1 MSREIVEVYA
11 DWHPIEQPLLVGHL
25 TYSESSRGGVFSF
38 AYDKAFLTSPYR
50 LQIDPMLTLYA
61 GELYNDEADKNFR
74 AFLDSSPDRWG
85 RILMQRRAA
94 IEARKGI
101 RATSRLNELDYLL
114 GVHDSYR
121 MGGIRFKRADNA
133 DCSDASFS
141 DNPFLDNHVEFV
153 APPMASL
160 RELEHAAMQIEK
172 DDNIDS
178 DEYYRWLKMLIAP
191 GSSLGGA
198 RPKACATD
206 EQNQLWIAKFPNVN
220 DTHDVGAWEMV
231 CYELAL
237 AAGVEMFPSE
247 IRQFS
252 SQHHTFLT
260 KRFDRQG
267 QQRLHFS
274 SAMTQL
280 QYYDGE
286 RSQGASYLEIAEF
299 LSKQGAQTEA
309 DLAQLWRRIIFN
321 IAVSNTD
328 DHLRNHGFLLTKN
341 GWKLSPA
348 YDLNPI
354 VGKQGLHLNITDT
367 DNALDYQLAFEVK
380 GFFRLSQIQATQIHD
395 EVLSAV
401 KDWQAVAKRLGI
413 SRAEQIMQ
421 ESAFNI

>member
-1 MSREIVEVYA
+1 MSRTIVEVYA
-11 DWHPIEQPLLVGHL
+11 DWQPMEAPLLIGQL
-25 TYSESSRGGVFSF
+25 AYSDSSRGGVFSF
-38 AYDKAFLTSPYR
+38 AYDKTFLTSTYR
-50 LQIDPMLTLYA
+50 LQIDPILTLHS

-121 MGGIRFKRADNA
+121 MGGIRFKRAGSNA
-133 DCSDASFS
+133 
-141 DNPFLDNHVEFV
+141 FLDDNSEFT
-153 APPMASL
+153 APPMTSL

-178 DEYYRWLKMLIAP
+178 DEYYRWLKMLISP

-198 RPKACATD
+198 RPKACVTD
-206 EQNQLWIAKFPNVN
+206 EQGHLWIAKFPNLN
-220 DTHDVGAWEMV
+220 DTHDVGAWEML

-237 AAGVEMFPSE
+237 AAGVDMFPSE

-252 SQHHTFLT
+252 SGHHTFLT
-260 KRFDRQG
+260 KRFDREG
-267 QQRLHFS
+267 EKRLHFS

-286 RSQGASYLEIAEF
+286 QSQGASYLEIAEF
-299 LSKQGAQTEA
+299 ISNCGAQTEA
-309 DLAQLWRRIIFN
+309 DLAQLWRRIVFN

-354 VGKQGLHLNITDT
+354 VGKHGLHLNITDA
-367 DNALDYQLAFEVK
+367 DNALDYQLAFDVK
-380 GFFRLSQIQATQIHD
+380 DFFRLSQTQATQIYD
-395 EVLSAV
+395 EVLIAV
-401 KDWQAVAKRLGI
+401 KQWQTVAKQLGI
-413 SRAEQIMQ
+413 SRAEQAMKK
-421 ESAFNI
+421 SAFNV

>member
-11 DWHPIEQPLLVGHL
+11 DWQPIEAPLLIGQL
-25 TYSESSRGGVFSF
+25 TYSDSSRGGVFSF
-38 AYDKAFLTSPYR
+38 TYDKAFLTSAYC
-50 LQIDPMLTLYA
+50 LQIDPMLSLHS
-61 GELYNDEADKNFR
+61 GELYNDKADKNFR

-121 MGGIRFKRADNA
+121 KGGIRFKRAGF
-133 DCSDASFS
+133 DA
-141 DNPFLDNHVEFV
+141 FLDNNAEFA

-160 RELEHAAMQIEK
+160 GELEYAAIQIEK

-178 DEYYRWLKMLIAP
+178 DEYYRWLKMLISP

-206 EQNQLWIAKFPNVN
+206 EQGHLWIAKFPNLN

-231 CYELAL
+231 CYDLAL
-237 AAGVEMFPSE
+237 AAGVDMFPSE

-260 KRFDRQG
+260 KRFDRHG
-267 QQRLHFS
+267 DQRLHFS

-286 RSQGASYLEIAEF
+286 QSQGASYLEIAEF
-299 LSKQGAQTEA
+299 LSTQGAQTKT
-309 DLAQLWRRIIFN
+309 DLAQLWRRIVFN

-328 DHLRNHGFLLTKN
+328 DHLRNHGFLLTKK

-354 VGKQGLHLNITDT
+354 VGKHGLHLNITDA
-367 DNALDYQLAFEVK
+367 DNALDYQLAFDVK
-380 GFFRLSQIQATQIHD
+380 EFFRLSQTQATQIYD
-395 EVLSAV
+395 EVTIAV
-401 KDWQAVAKRLGI
+401 KQWQSVAKRLGI
-413 SRAEQIMQ
+413 SRAEQAMK
-421 ESAFNI
+421 ESAFNV

>member
-1 MSREIVEVYA
+1 MSRTIVEVYA
-11 DWHPIEQPLLVGHL
+11 DWQPIEAPLLIGQL
-25 TYSESSRGGVFSF
+25 AYSDSSRGGVFSF
-38 AYDKAFLTSPYR
+38 AYDKTFLTSTYR
-50 LQIDPMLTLYA
+50 LQIDPILTLHS

-121 MGGIRFKRADNA
+121 MGGIRFKRAGSNA
-133 DCSDASFS
+133 
-141 DNPFLDNHVEFV
+141 FLDDNSEFT
-153 APPMASL
+153 APPMTSL

-178 DEYYRWLKMLIAP
+178 DEYYRWLKMLISP

-198 RPKACATD
+198 RPKACVTD
-206 EQNQLWIAKFPNVN
+206 EQGHLWIAKFPNLN

-237 AAGVEMFPSE
+237 AAGVDMFPSE

-252 SQHHTFLT
+252 SGHHTFLT
-260 KRFDRQG
+260 KRFDREG
-267 QQRLHFS
+267 EKRLHFS

-286 RSQGASYLEIAEF
+286 QSQGASYLEIAEF
-299 LSKQGAQTEA
+299 ISNCGAQTEA
-309 DLAQLWRRIIFN
+309 DLAQLWRRIVFN

-354 VGKQGLHLNITDT
+354 VGKHGLHLNITDA
-367 DNALDYQLAFEVK
+367 DNALDYQLAFDVK
-380 GFFRLSQIQATQIHD
+380 DFFRLSQTQTTQIYD
-395 EVLSAV
+395 EVLIAV
-401 KDWQAVAKRLGI
+401 KQWQTVAKQLGI
-413 SRAEQIMQ
+413 SRAEQAMKK
-421 ESAFNI
+421 SAFNV

>member
-11 DWHPIEQPLLVGHL
+11 DWQPIESPLLIGHL
-25 TYSESSRGGVFSF
+25 TYGDSSRGGVFSF
-38 AYDKAFLTSPYR
+38 AYDKAFLGSAYR
-50 LQIDPMLTLYA
+50 LQIDPMLTLHS

-121 MGGIRFKRADNA
+121 MGGIRFKRTG
-133 DCSDASFS
+133 SDA
-141 DNPFLDNHVEFV
+141 FLDDNSEFA

-160 RELEHAAMQIEK
+160 RELEYAAMQIEK

-178 DEYYRWLKMLIAP
+178 DEYYRWLKMLISP

-198 RPKACATD
+198 RPKACVTD
-206 EQNQLWIAKFPNVN
+206 EQAHLWIAKFPNLN
-220 DTHDVGAWEMV
+220 DTFDVGAWEMV

-237 AAGVEMFPSE
+237 AAGIDMFPSE

-252 SQHHTFLT
+252 SGHHTFLT
-260 KRFDRQG
+260 KRFDREG
-267 QQRLHFS
+267 HQRLHFS

-286 RSQGASYLEIAEF
+286 QSQGASYLEIAEF
-299 LSKQGAQTEA
+299 LSTQGAQTEA
-309 DLAQLWRRIIFN
+309 DLAQLWRRIVFN

-354 VGKQGLHLNITDT
+354 VGKHGLHLNITDG
-367 DNALDYQLAFEVK
+367 DNALDYQLAFDVK
-380 GFFRLSQIQATQIHD
+380 DFFRLSQTQATQIYD
-395 EVLSAV
+395 EVLFAV
-401 KDWQAVAKRLGI
+401 KPWQALATRLGI
-413 SRAEQIMQ
+413 SRAEQAIKQ
-421 ESAFNI
+421 SAFNV

>member
-11 DWHPIEQPLLVGHL
+11 DWQPIEVPLLIGL
-25 TYSESSRGGVFSF
+25 LAYSDSSRGGVFSF
-38 AYDKAFLTSPYR
+38 AYDKAFLTSAFR
-50 LQIDPMLTLYA
+50 LQIDPILTLHSS
-61 GELYNDEADKNFR
+61 ELYNDKADKNFR

-101 RATSRLNELDYLL
+101 RVTSRLNELDYLL

-121 MGGIRFKRADNA
+121 MGGIRFKRVGADA
-133 DCSDASFS
+133 
-141 DNPFLDNHVEFV
+141 FLDDNSEFA

-178 DEYYRWLKMLIAP
+178 DEYYRWLKMLISP

-198 RPKACATD
+198 RPKACVAD
-206 EQNQLWIAKFPNVN
+206 EQGHLWIAKFPNLN

-237 AAGVEMFPSE
+237 AAGVDMYPSE
-247 IRQFS
+247 IRQLS

-260 KRFDRQG
+260 KRFDRDG
-267 QQRLHFS
+267 EKRLHFS

-280 QYYDGE
+280 QYYDSE
-286 RSQGASYLEIAEF
+286 QSQGASYLEIAEF
-299 LSKQGAQTEA
+299 ISNCGAQTEA
-309 DLAQLWRRIIFN
+309 DLAQLWRRIVFN

-354 VGKQGLHLNITDT
+354 VGKHGLHLNITDA
-367 DNALDYQLAFEVK
+367 DNTLDYQLAFDVK
-380 GFFRLSQIQATQIHD
+380 DFFRLSQTQATQIYD
-395 EVLSAV
+395 EVLMAV
-401 KDWQAVAKRLGI
+401 KRWQAVAKRLGI
-413 SRAEQIMQ
+413 SRAEQAMKQ
-421 ESAFNI
+421 SAFNV

>member
-1 MSREIVEVYA
+1 MSREILEVYA
-11 DWHPIEQPLLVGHL
+11 DWQPIEVPLLIGL
-25 TYSESSRGGVFSF
+25 LAYSDSSRGGVFSF
-38 AYDKAFLTSPYR
+38 AYDKAFLTSAFR
-50 LQIDPMLTLYA
+50 LQIDPILTLHS

-121 MGGIRFKRADNA
+121 MGGIRCKRVGADA
-133 DCSDASFS
+133 
-141 DNPFLDNHVEFV
+141 FLDDNSEFA

-178 DEYYRWLKMLIAP
+178 DEYYRWLKMLISP

-198 RPKACATD
+198 RPKACVTD
-206 EQNQLWIAKFPNVN
+206 EQGHLWIAKFPNLN

-237 AAGVEMFPSE
+237 AAGVDMYPSE

-260 KRFDRQG
+260 KRFDRDG
-267 QQRLHFS
+267 EKRLHFS

-280 QYYDGE
+280 QYYDSE
-286 RSQGASYLEIAEF
+286 QSQGASYLEIAEF
-299 LSKQGAQTEA
+299 ISNCGAQTEA
-309 DLAQLWRRIIFN
+309 DLAQLWRRIVFN

-354 VGKQGLHLNITDT
+354 VGKHGLHLNITDA
-367 DNALDYQLAFEVK
+367 DNTLDYQLAFDVK
-380 GFFRLSQIQATQIHD
+380 DFFRLSQTQATQIYD
-395 EVLSAV
+395 EVLMAV
-401 KDWQAVAKRLGI
+401 KRWQAVAKRLGI
-413 SRAEQIMQ
+413 SRAEQAMKQ
-421 ESAFNI
+421 SAFNV

>member
-11 DWHPIEQPLLVGHL
+11 DWHPIDAPQLIGQLA
-25 TYSESSRGGVFSF
+25 YSDSSRGGVFSF
-38 AYDKAFLTSPYR
+38 AYDKAFLTSAYR
-50 LQIDPMLTLYA
+50 LQIDPMLTLHS

-121 MGGIRFKRADNA
+121 MGGIRFKRAGF
-133 DCSDASFS
+133 DAFLDS
-141 DNPFLDNHVEFV
+141 PFLDNNTEFA
-153 APPMASL
+153 APPMTSL

-178 DEYYRWLKMLIAP
+178 DEYYRWLKMLISP

-198 RPKACATD
+198 RPKACVTD
-206 EQNQLWIAKFPNVN
+206 ELGHLWIAKFPNLN

-237 AAGVEMFPSE
+237 EAGVDMFPSE

-267 QQRLHFS
+267 EQRLHFS

-286 RSQGASYLEIAEF
+286 QSQGASYLEIAEF
-299 LSKQGAQTEA
+299 LSTQGAQTEA
-309 DLAQLWRRIIFN
+309 DLAQLWRRIVFN

-354 VGKQGLHLNITDT
+354 VDKHGLHLNITDA
-367 DNALDYQLAFEVK
+367 DNALDYQLAFDVK
-380 GFFRLSQIQATQIHD
+380 DFFRLSQTQATQIYD
-395 EVLSAV
+395 EVLNAV
-401 KDWQAVAKRLGI
+401 KQWQVVAKRLGI
-413 SRAEQIMQ
+413 SRAEQAMK
-421 ESAFNI
+421 ESAFNV

>member
-1 MSREIVEVYA
+1 MIRDIVEVYA
-11 DWHPIEQPLLVGHL
+11 DWYPIEAPLLIGEL
-25 TYSESSRGGVFSF
+25 AYSDSSRGGVFSF
-38 AYDKAFLTSPYR
+38 SYDKAFLSSEYR
-50 LQIDPMLTLYA
+50 LQIDPMLTLHS
-61 GELYNDEADKNFR
+61 GELYNDEADRNFR

-94 IEARKGI
+94 IETRKGV
-101 RATSRLNELDYLL
+101 RETSRLNELDYLL

-121 MGGIRFKRADNA
+121 MGGIRFKRAG
-133 DCSDASFS
+133 SDA
-141 DNPFLDNHVEFV
+141 FLDDNIEYA

-160 RELEHAAMQIEK
+160 RELEYAAIQIEK

-178 DEYYRWLKMLIAP
+178 DEYYCWLKMLIAP

-198 RPKACATD
+198 RPKACVMD
-206 EQNQLWIAKFPNVN
+206 EHNNLWIAKFPNLK

-237 AAGVEMFPSE
+237 ASGVDMFPSE

-260 KRFDRQG
+260 KRFDRQAEK
-267 QQRLHFS
+267 RLHFS

-286 RSQGASYLEIAEF
+286 QSQGASYLEIAEF
-299 LSKQGAQTEA
+299 LSTQGAQTET
-309 DLAQLWRRIIFN
+309 DLAQLWRRIVFN

-354 VGKQGLHLNITDT
+354 VGKHGLHLNITDT

-380 GFFRLSQIQATQIHD
+380 DFFRLSQAQATQIYD
-395 EVLSAV
+395 EVLNGV
-401 KDWQAVAKRLGI
+401 KQWQVVANRLGI
-413 SRAEQIMQ
+413 SRVEQAMK
-421 ESAFNI
+421 ESAFNV

>member
-1 MSREIVEVYA
+1 MSRTIVEVYA
-11 DWHPIEQPLLVGHL
+11 DWQPIEAPLLVGQL
-25 TYSESSRGGVFSF
+25 AYSDSSRGGVFSF
-38 AYDKAFLTSPYR
+38 TYDKTFLTSAYR
-50 LQIDPMLTLYA
+50 LQIDPILTLHS

-121 MGGIRFKRADNA
+121 MGGIRFKRVGSNA
-133 DCSDASFS
+133 
-141 DNPFLDNHVEFV
+141 FLDDNSEFS
-153 APPMASL
+153 APPMTSL
-160 RELEHAAMQIEK
+160 RELEHAAIQIEK

-178 DEYYRWLKMLIAP
+178 DEYYRWLKMLISP

-198 RPKACATD
+198 RPKACVTD
-206 EQNQLWIAKFPNVN
+206 EQGHLWIAKFPNLN

-237 AAGVEMFPSE
+237 AAGVDMFPSE

-252 SQHHTFLT
+252 SGYHTFLT
-260 KRFDRQG
+260 KRFDRDG
-267 QQRLHFS
+267 EKRLHFS

-286 RSQGASYLEIAEF
+286 QSQGASYLEIAEF
-299 LSKQGAQTEA
+299 ISNCGAQTEA
-309 DLAQLWRRIIFN
+309 DLAQLWRRIVFN

-354 VGKQGLHLNITDT
+354 VGKHGLHLNITDV
-367 DNALDYQLAFEVK
+367 DNALDYQLVFDVK
-380 GFFRLSQIQATQIHD
+380 DFFRLSQTQATQIYD
-395 EVLSAV
+395 EVLIAV
-401 KDWQAVAKRLGI
+401 KQWQTVAKQLGI
-413 SRAEQIMQ
+413 SRAEQAMKK
-421 ESAFNI
+421 SAFNV

>member
-11 DWHPIEQPLLVGHL
+11 DWQPIEVPLLIGL
-25 TYSESSRGGVFSF
+25 LAYSDSSRGGVFSF
-38 AYDKAFLTSPYR
+38 AYDKAFLTSAFR
-50 LQIDPMLTLYA
+50 LQIDPILTLHS

-121 MGGIRFKRADNA
+121 MGGIRFKRVGADA
-133 DCSDASFS
+133 
-141 DNPFLDNHVEFV
+141 FLDDNSEFA

-178 DEYYRWLKMLIAP
+178 DEYYHWLKMLISP

-198 RPKACATD
+198 RPKACVAD
-206 EQNQLWIAKFPNVN
+206 EQGHLWIAKFPNLN

-237 AAGVEMFPSE
+237 AAGVDMYPSE
-247 IRQFS
+247 IRQLS

-260 KRFDRQG
+260 KRFDRDG
-267 QQRLHFS
+267 EKRLHFS

-286 RSQGASYLEIAEF
+286 QSQGASYLEIAEF
-299 LSKQGAQTEA
+299 ISNCGAQTEA
-309 DLAQLWRRIIFN
+309 DLAQLWRRIVFN

-354 VGKQGLHLNITDT
+354 VGKHGLHLNITDA
-367 DNALDYQLAFEVK
+367 DNALDYQLAFDVK
-380 GFFRLSQIQATQIHD
+380 NFFRLSQTQATQIYD
-395 EVLSAV
+395 EVLMAV
-401 KDWQAVAKRLGI
+401 KRWQAVAKRLGI
-413 SRAEQIMQ
+413 SRAEQAMKQ
-421 ESAFNI
+421 SAFNV

>member
-1 MSREIVEVYA
+1 MSRDVVEVYA
-11 DWHPIEQPLLVGHL
+11 GWHPIDEPLLLGHL
-25 TYSESSRGGVFSF
+25 AYSDSSRGGVFSF
-38 AYDKAFLTSPYR
+38 SYDKTFLTSPYR
-50 LQIDPMLTLYA
+50 LQIDPMLTLHT

-121 MGGIRFKRADNA
+121 MGGIRFKRAGSDAFLDDNA
-133 DCSDASFS
+133 
-141 DNPFLDNHVEFV
+141 EFA

-160 RELEHAAMQIEK
+160 RELEHAAIQIEK

-198 RPKACATD
+198 RPKACVTD
-206 EQNQLWIAKFPNVN
+206 EQGHLWIAKFPNLN
-220 DTHDVGAWEMV
+220 DTYDVGAWEMV

-237 AAGVEMFPSE
+237 AAGVDMFPSE

-260 KRFDRQG
+260 KRFDREG
-267 QQRLHFS
+267 DKRLHFT

-286 RSQGASYLEIAEF
+286 QSQGASYLEIAEF
-299 LSKQGAQTEA
+299 LSTQGAQTEA
-309 DLAQLWRRIIFN
+309 DLAQLWRRIVFN

-328 DHLRNHGFLLTKN
+328 DHLRNHGFLLTKK

-354 VGKQGLHLNITDT
+354 VGKHGLHLNISDT

-380 GFFRLSQIQATQIHD
+380 DFFRLSQEGATQIYD
-395 EVLSAV
+395 EVLNAV
-401 KDWQAVAKRLGI
+401 KHWQQVAKRLGI
-413 SRAEQIMQ
+413 SRAEQTMK
-421 ESAFNI
+421 ESAFNV

>member
-11 DWHPIEQPLLVGHL
+11 DWQPIKAPLLIGKL
-25 TYSESSRGGVFSF
+25 AYSDSSRGGVFSF
-38 AYDKAFLTSPYR
+38 AYDKAFLSSRYR
-50 LQIDPMLTLYA
+50 LQIDPMLTLHS
-61 GELYNDEADKNFR
+61 GDLYNDEADKNFR

-121 MGGIRFKRADNA
+121 MGGIRFKRADSA
-133 DCSDASFS
+133 A
-141 DNPFLDNHVEFV
+141 FLDDNAGFA

-178 DEYYRWLKMLIAP
+178 DEYYRWLKMLISP

-198 RPKACATD
+198 RPKACVTD
-206 EQNQLWIAKFPNVN
+206 EQGHLWIAKFPNLN

-231 CYELAL
+231 CYKLAL
-237 AAGVEMFPSE
+237 AAGVDMFPSE

-267 QQRLHFS
+267 IQRLHFS

-286 RSQGASYLEIAEF
+286 QSQGASYLEIAEF
-299 LSKQGAQTEA
+299 LSTQGAQTET
-309 DLAQLWRRIIFN
+309 DLAQLWRRILFN

-354 VGKQGLHLNITDT
+354 VGKHGLHLNITDA
-367 DNALDYQLAFEVK
+367 DNALDYQLAFDVK
-380 GFFRLSQIQATQIHD
+380 DFYRLSQTQATQIYD
-395 EVLSAV
+395 EVLIAV
-401 KDWQAVAKRLGI
+401 KQWQVVAQQLGI
-413 SRAEQIMQ
+413 SRTEQILK
-421 ESAFNI
+421 ESAFNV

>member
-11 DWHPIEQPLLVGHL
+11 DWQPIEVPLLIGL
-25 TYSESSRGGVFSF
+25 LAYSDSSRGGVFSF
-38 AYDKAFLTSPYR
+38 AYDKAFLTSAFR
-50 LQIDPMLTLYA
+50 LQIDPILTLHS

-121 MGGIRFKRADNA
+121 MGGIRFKRVGADA
-133 DCSDASFS
+133 
-141 DNPFLDNHVEFV
+141 FLDDNSEFA

-178 DEYYRWLKMLIAP
+178 DAYYRWLKMLISP

-198 RPKACATD
+198 RPKACVAD
-206 EQNQLWIAKFPNVN
+206 EQGHLWIAKFPNLN

-237 AAGVEMFPSE
+237 AAGVDMYPSE
-247 IRQFS
+247 IRQLS

-260 KRFDRQG
+260 KRFDRDG
-267 QQRLHFS
+267 EKRLHFS

-280 QYYDGE
+280 QYYDSE
-286 RSQGASYLEIAEF
+286 QSQGASYLEIAEF
-299 LSKQGAQTEA
+299 ISNCGAQTEA
-309 DLAQLWRRIIFN
+309 DLAQLWRRIVFN

-354 VGKQGLHLNITDT
+354 VGKHGLHLNITDA
-367 DNALDYQLAFEVK
+367 DNALDYQLAFDVK
-380 GFFRLSQIQATQIHD
+380 DFFRLSQTQATQIYD
-395 EVLSAV
+395 EVLMAV
-401 KDWQAVAKRLGI
+401 KRWQAVAKRLGI
-413 SRAEQIMQ
+413 SRAEQAMKQ
-421 ESAFNI
+421 SAFNV

>member
-1 MSREIVEVYA
+1 MSREILEVYA
-11 DWHPIEQPLLVGHL
+11 DWQPIEVPLLIGL
-25 TYSESSRGGVFSF
+25 LAYSDSSRGGVFSF
-38 AYDKAFLTSPYR
+38 AYDKAFLTSAFR
-50 LQIDPMLTLYA
+50 LQIDPILTLHS

-121 MGGIRFKRADNA
+121 MGGIRFKRVGADA
-133 DCSDASFS
+133 
-141 DNPFLDNHVEFV
+141 FLDDNSEFA

-198 RPKACATD
+198 RPKACVAD
-206 EQNQLWIAKFPNVN
+206 EQGHLWIAKFPNLN

-237 AAGVEMFPSE
+237 AAGVDMYPSE

-260 KRFDRQG
+260 KRFDRDG
-267 QQRLHFS
+267 EKRLHFS

-280 QYYDGE
+280 QYYDSE
-286 RSQGASYLEIAEF
+286 QSQGASYLEIAEF
-299 LSKQGAQTEA
+299 ISNCGAQTEA
-309 DLAQLWRRIIFN
+309 DLAQLWRRIVFN

-354 VGKQGLHLNITDT
+354 VGKHGLHLNITDA
-367 DNALDYQLAFEVK
+367 DNALDYQLAFDVK
-380 GFFRLSQIQATQIHD
+380 NFFRLSQTQATQIYD
-395 EVLSAV
+395 EVLMAV
-401 KDWQAVAKRLGI
+401 KRWQAVAKRLGI
-413 SRAEQIMQ
+413 SRAEQAMKQ
-421 ESAFNI
+421 SAFNV

>member
-11 DWHPIEQPLLVGHL
+11 DWHPIEEPLLLGHL
-25 TYSESSRGGVFSF
+25 AYNDSSRGGVFSF
-38 AYDKAFLTSPYR
+38 AYDKAFLTSAYR
-50 LQIDPMLTLYA
+50 LQIDPMLTLHT

-101 RATSRLNELDYLL
+101 RAKSQLNELDYLL

-121 MGGIRFKRADNA
+121 MGGIRFKRAGF
-133 DCSDASFS
+133 DA
-141 DNPFLDNHVEFV
+141 FLDNNAEFA

-160 RELEHAAMQIEK
+160 RELEYAAIQIEK

-178 DEYYRWLKMLIAP
+178 DEYYRWLKMLISP

-198 RPKACATD
+198 RPKACVTD
-206 EQNQLWIAKFPNVN
+206 EQGHLWIAKFPNVN

-237 AAGVEMFPSE
+237 AAGVDMFPSE

-260 KRFDRQG
+260 KRFDRDG
-267 QQRLHFS
+267 EKRLHFS

-286 RSQGASYLEIAEF
+286 QSQGASYLEIAEF
-299 LSKQGAQTEA
+299 ISNSGAQTTA
-309 DLAQLWRRIIFN
+309 DLAQLWRRIVFN

-328 DHLRNHGFLLTKN
+328 DHLRNHGFLLTKK

-354 VGKQGLHLNITDT
+354 VGKHGLHLNITDA
-367 DNALDYQLAFEVK
+367 DNALDYQLAFDVK
-380 GFFRLSQIQATQIHD
+380 DFFRLSQTQATQIYD
-395 EVLSAV
+395 EVLNAV
-401 KDWQAVAKRLGI
+401 KQWQTVAKQLGI
-413 SRAEQIMQ
+413 SRAEQAMN
-421 ESAFNI
+421 ESAFNV

>member
-1 MSREIVEVYA
+1 MSRTIVEVYA
-11 DWHPIEQPLLVGHL
+11 DWQPIEAPLLIGQL
-25 TYSESSRGGVFSF
+25 AYSDSSRGGVFSF
-38 AYDKAFLTSPYR
+38 AYDKTFLTSTYR
-50 LQIDPMLTLYA
+50 LQIDPILTLHS

-121 MGGIRFKRADNA
+121 MGGIRFKRAGSNA
-133 DCSDASFS
+133 
-141 DNPFLDNHVEFV
+141 FLDDNSEFT
-153 APPMASL
+153 APPMTSL

-178 DEYYRWLKMLIAP
+178 DEYYRWLKMLISP

-198 RPKACATD
+198 RPEACVTD
-206 EQNQLWIAKFPNVN
+206 EQGHLWIAKFPNLN
-220 DTHDVGAWEMV
+220 DTHDVGAWEML

-237 AAGVEMFPSE
+237 AAGVDMFPSE

-252 SQHHTFLT
+252 SGHHTFLT
-260 KRFDRQG
+260 KRFDREG
-267 QQRLHFS
+267 EKRLHFS

-286 RSQGASYLEIAEF
+286 QSQGASYLEIAEF
-299 LSKQGAQTEA
+299 ISNCGAQTEA
-309 DLAQLWRRIIFN
+309 DLAQLWRRIVFN

-354 VGKQGLHLNITDT
+354 VGKHGLHLNITDA
-367 DNALDYQLAFEVK
+367 DNALDYQLAFDVK
-380 GFFRLSQIQATQIHD
+380 DFFRLSQTQATQIYD
-395 EVLSAV
+395 EVLIAV
-401 KDWQAVAKRLGI
+401 KQWQTVAKQLGI
-413 SRAEQIMQ
+413 SRAEQAMKK
-421 ESAFNI
+421 SAFNV

>member
-11 DWHPIEQPLLVGHL
+11 DWQPIEPPLLIGQL
-25 TYSESSRGGVFSF
+25 TYSDSNRGGVFSF
-38 AYDKAFLTSPYR
+38 AYDKAFLTSAYR
-50 LQIDPMLTLYA
+50 LQIDPILTLHS
-61 GELYNDEADKNFR
+61 GELYSDEADKNFR

-121 MGGIRFKRADNA
+121 MGGIRFKRAG
-133 DCSDASFS
+133 SDA
-141 DNPFLDNHVEFV
+141 FLDDNSEFA

-178 DEYYRWLKMLIAP
+178 DEYYRWLKMLISP

-198 RPKACATD
+198 RPKACVTD
-206 EQNQLWIAKFPNVN
+206 EQGLLWIAKFPNLN

-237 AAGVEMFPSE
+237 AAGVDMFPSE

-260 KRFDRQG
+260 KRFDRNG
-267 QQRLHFS
+267 NQRLHFS

-286 RSQGASYLEIAEF
+286 QSQGASYLEIAEF
-299 LSKQGAQTEA
+299 LSTQGAQTEA
-309 DLAQLWRRIIFN
+309 DLAQLWRRIVFN

-354 VGKQGLHLNITDT
+354 VGKHGLHLNITDA
-367 DNALDYQLAFEVK
+367 DNALDYQLAFDVK
-380 GFFRLSQIQATQIHD
+380 DFFRLSQTQATQIHD
-395 EVLSAV
+395 DVLYAV
-401 KDWQAVAKRLGI
+401 KQWQAVAKRIGI
-413 SRAEQIMQ
+413 SRAEQAMKA
-421 ESAFNI
+421 SAFNV

>member
-1 MSREIVEVYA
+1 MSREVVEVYA
-11 DWHPIEQPLLVGHL
+11 CWHPIEEPLLLGL
-25 TYSESSRGGVFSF
+25 LAYSDSSRGGVFSF
-38 AYDKAFLTSPYR
+38 SYDKAFITSPYR
-50 LQIDPMLTLYA
+50 LQIDPMLTLHS

-85 RILMQRRAA
+85 RILMQRRAS

-121 MGGIRFKRADNA
+121 MGGIRFKRAGF
-133 DCSDASFS
+133 DA
-141 DNPFLDNHVEFV
+141 FLDNNAEFA

-160 RELEHAAMQIEK
+160 RELEYAAIQIEK

-178 DEYYRWLKMLIAP
+178 DEYYRWLKMLIVP

-198 RPKACATD
+198 RPKACVID
-206 EQNQLWIAKFPNVN
+206 DQDHLWIAKFPNVN
-220 DTHDVGAWEMV
+220 DTHDLGAWEMV

-237 AAGVEMFPSE
+237 AAGVDMFPSE

-286 RSQGASYLEIAEF
+286 QSQGASYMEIAEF
-299 LSKQGAQTEA
+299 LSTQGAQTED
-309 DLAQLWRRIIFN
+309 DLEQLWRRIVFN

-328 DHLRNHGFLLTKN
+328 DHLRNHGFLLTKK

-354 VGKQGLHLNITDT
+354 VGKHGLHLNITDT

-380 GFFRLSQIQATQIHD
+380 GFFRLSQIQATQIYD
-395 EVLSAV
+395 EVLNAV
-401 KDWQAVAKRLGI
+401 KQWQAVAKRLGI
-413 SRAEQIMQ
+413 SRADQAIQ